1 MKAIGFTEH
10 LPIDNPHSLYEFQA
24 AVPKPHPHDLLVN
37 VAASSVNPV
46 DTYIR
51 KGGRGK
57 LKSPKIIGYDA
68 CGIVVK
74 QAQRSPYLN
83 PGTESFTPAQSCVLE
98 AIANTSWSMGELSV
112 TPHKYYQMLKRPQC
126 P

>member
-24 AVPKPHPHDLLVN
+24 AVPNPHPHDLLVN

-57 LKSPKIIGYDA
+57 LKSPKSLA
-68 CGIVVK
+68 MMLV
-74 QAQRSPYLN
+74 
-83 PGTESFTPAQSCVLE
+83 
-98 AIANTSWSMGELSV
+98 EL
-112 TPHKYYQMLKRPQC
+112 
-126 P
+126 